1 MAAFPATTSFI
12 LGLGTY
18 TMRSSHV
25 FTLMTGVALIAACGD
40 NGGNGPANTAPT
52 AAFTYECTNLAC
64 AFTDHSTDD
73 DGTIASRD
81 WNFGDGSAH
90 ATAVN
95 PNHAYAGAGTYSVT
109 LAATDNDGDSDTSPS
124 EPVTVTAASATVQAG
139 FNVACAG
146 LTCTL
151 TNTSTATGVTT
162 TYAWTFG
169 DGQTSNA
176 QNPAPVVYDASTPT
190 TFTIALVVTSD
201 GIPSQATKQVRVSP
215 PATLTCGNVD
225 CALHLDQAA
234 TVVVTLKSHDCLIH
248 NNTFVITAP
257 APVDTLFTD
266 GCFAPED
273 PAPGSS
279 FTLNNGAAY
288 AAGTDLSAEVLT
300 GVAGAQNPQLR
311 VTGTFVAGWTLEFDD
326 GFVGPNEPDFND
338 LIITVK
344 ATPAP

>member
-52 AAFTYECTNLAC
+52 AAFTYECTNLTC

-81 WNFGDGSAH
+81 WDFGDGSAH

-95 PNHAYAGAGTYSVT
+95 PNHTYAGAGTYNVT

-124 EPVTVTAASATVQAG
+124 QPVTVTAASATVQAG

-162 TYAWTFG
+162 TYAWNFG

-176 QNPAPVVYDASTPT
+176 QNPAPVVYDASAPT

-201 GIPSQATKQVRVSP
+201 GISSQATKQVRVSP
-215 PATLTCGNVD
+215 PASLTCNGVG
-225 CALHLDQAA
+225 CALLLDQAS
-234 TVVVTLKSHDCLIH
+234 TVVVTLKSESCDAHG
-248 NNTFVITAP
+248 NTFVITAP
-257 APVDTLFTD
+257 AVDTLFTD
-266 GCFAPED
+266 GCFTTA
-273 PAPGSS
+273 GTS
-279 FTLNNGAAY
+279 FTLNNGDAY
-288 AAGTDLSAEVLT
+288 AAGTQLSAEVLT
-300 GVAGAQNPQLR
+300 GVAGADNPQLT
-311 VTGTFVAGWTLEFDD
+311 VTGTFAAGWELRFDD
-326 GFVGPNEPDFND
+326 GFIGPNEPDFND
-338 LIITVK
+338 LVIGVV